1 VSRRQDWTFLS
12 ILIGVAVLW
21 WIPQRAGPID
31 LRSDGA
37 IYYILGTSLAQGQ
50 GYRLLNEPGNIR
62 AVQYPPLLP
71 LVVAAHQKALT
82 TSDFVVVGRW
92 LRAFYFCVFVS
103 LMAMVYRLARHFLP
117 SGRAF
122 LAGLVCALALHVW
135 YLAGVLYT
143 EIPFSLIAIVFVLC
157 ARRADR
163 RGFWLATA
171 ALGIAAYLLRTAGI
185 ALLMAWVAEALIRG
199 PESRDRRLLLKPR
212 LREAAARSVA
222 ALLPIIAWQA
232 YIASVTSSPEY
243 GQPAYPYQR
252 AAYQYSNVTYVENIS
267 LISPFAPERGRMT
280 TAGWI
285 SRLARNAAFIVPSL
299 GGAVTAQRAFWE
311 LAVGDLNRFM
321 KAGAVSARMALVPM
335 TAIGLA
341 ILAGALIMVLRRQ
354 YLLPLCCGA
363 AAVMMSV
370 TPWSEQFVRYF
381 APMIPFLSIMLVTAL
396 GAALDATTIGDA
408 RANRGRWWAA
418 RGLLL
423 AVVTTILA
431 QDAYVAWW
439 TFRFNPARPVTYVDT
454 AGRATSGQLL
464 FYEAE
469 AAAMDEALEEVR
481 RRAQPGDFV
490 ASSMPHWAYLRT
502 GVKSILPPMEAN
514 PDQARRLLEEVPVRF
529 VVLDELQYPRISQRY
544 AAPAVEGHPEA
555 WRRIYRSRDGRAR
568 LYEHVR

>member
-1 VSRRQDWTFLS
+1 VSRRQDRAFLA

-21 WIPQRAGPID
+21 WIPQRVGPID

-50 GYRLLNEPGNIR
+50 GYRLLNEPGDIR

-71 LVVAAHQKALT
+71 LLVAAHEKALA
-82 TSDFVVVGRW
+82 TSDFVVVGGW
-92 LRAFYFCVFVS
+92 LRAFYFCVFVA
-103 LMAMVYRLARHFLP
+103 LVAMAYTLARYFLP
-117 SGRAF
+117 PWRAF
-122 LAGLVCALALHVW
+122 LAGLVSALALHVW

-143 EIPFSLIAIVFVLC
+143 EIPFSLIAIVFVLW

-171 ALGIAAYLLRTAGI
+171 ALGMVAYLLRTAGI
-185 ALLMAWVAEALIRG
+185 ALLIAWVLEALIRG
-199 PESRDRRLLLKPR
+199 FAPENRDRRFS

-243 GQPAYPYQR
+243 RYPAYPYQR
-252 AAYQYSNVTYVENIS
+252 AAYQYSNVTYPENIS
-267 LISPFAPERGRMT
+267 LVSPFAPERGRMT
-280 TAGWI
+280 TAGWV

-321 KAGAVSARMALVPM
+321 KAGTLSTRMALVPM
-335 TAIGLA
+335 TAIGLVV
-341 ILAGALIMVLRRQ
+341 LAGALIMVRRRQ

-363 AAVMMSV
+363 AAVIMSV
-370 TPWSEQFVRYF
+370 TPWPEQFVRYF
-381 APMIPFLSIMLVTAL
+381 APMIPFISIMLVTAL
-396 GAALDATTIGDA
+396 CAALDFTTVEDA
-408 RANRGRWWAA
+408 GANRGRRWAA

-423 AVVTTILA
+423 AVLTTVLA

-439 TFRFNPARPVTYVDT
+439 TFRFNPSRPVMYVDA
-454 AGRATSGQLL
+454 AGRTTTGQLL

-481 RRAQPGDFV
+481 RRAQPGDVV

-514 PDQARRLLEEVPVRF
+514 PAQAQRLLDEVPVRF